1 MSRGT
6 TARRAAARP
15 GGSRTAR
22 PPPAQAPALSRLSWE
37 AWAAIGVTALFIA
50 ISCWWLAS
58 DDGMP
63 YGDAAEHLYNAFL
76 FHDQMASGDLTGP
89 FAYRSVYPPLT
100 SFVGGLAIFVGGRN
114 PATPIVAQNLIYAS
128 LLAFGCYRV
137 AQLSYGAL
145 AGLLAVVFALGSPLI
160 AEQFHVFMLD
170 PPEAALVAIAVWLIL
185 SSERFRRV
193 DLAAAAGLVTG
204 LGIVTKQTFP
214 LYLAGLVAVVLLRE
228 RGWRN
233 GRGLAA
239 YLLVA
244 LAVAAPWF
252 LAHLGELGDIAFN
265 ATANATVPPL
275 ARPPVV
281 SLENVEWYGW
291 ALANAT
297 LFLPLLLFA
306 AVGTVWAVVDVVRRE
321 RPLGWTPELLGGLG
335 VAWLAITVMP
345 HHDLR
350 YTIPLI
356 VYLAVLGTAWIPRL
370 PVTWRAVAIGGLA
383 AATIAAT
390 LGATFGVGPKRTE
403 PLPAVQEAP
412 DGVGVPPLHT
422 LTLQAGSNY
431 MVSGP
436 RHGDD
441 VLALLKALHANG
453 VTEVLWIP
461 AQAPPWTRDFN
472 VRGLLAYARAARLHV
487 HSGRI
492 ALGQLSTRQALLLR
506 GRGAQ
511 LNGAPA
517 CARLPDRTGVWV
529 QIVGQVAC
537 PPGG

>member
-1 MSRGT
+1 MSWGT
-6 TARRAAARP
+6 TQRVSTRSGGSSARR
-15 GGSRTAR
+15 
-22 PPPAQAPALSRLSWE
+22 APALSRLSWE
-37 AWAAIGVTALFIA
+37 AWTAIGLTAVFIA
-50 ISCWWLAS
+50 ITCWWLATDS
-58 DDGMP
+58 GMP

-76 FHDQMASGDLTGP
+76 FHDQLASGDITGP

-100 SFVGGLAIFVGGRN
+100 SFVGGLAIFFGGRN

-185 SSERFRRV
+185 ASERFRRV
-193 DLAAAAGLVTG
+193 DLAAVAGLVTG

-214 LYLAGLVAVVLLRE
+214 LYIAGLVAVVLLRGG
-228 RGWRN
+228 GWRN
-233 GRGLAA
+233 VRGIAA
-239 YLLVA
+239 FAAVA
-244 LAVAAPWF
+244 LLAAAPWF
-252 LAHLGELGDIAFN
+252 LAHAGDLADIAGN
-265 ATANATVPPL
+265 ATANGTVPPL
-275 ARPPVV
+275 ARPSVI
-281 SLENVEWYGW
+281 SLENLEWYGW

-297 LFLPLLLFA
+297 LFLPLLLFT
-306 AVGTVWAVVDVVRRE
+306 AVGVGWAVADLVRRD
-321 RPLGWTPELLGGLG
+321 RPLGWTPELLGGLA
-335 VAWLAITVMP
+335 VAWVAITVMP

-370 PVTWRAVAIGGLA
+370 PGTWRYAAIGCLA

-422 LTLQAGSNY
+422 ITLQAGSNY
-431 MVSGP
+431 MVSEP
-436 RHGDD
+436 RRGDD
-441 VLALLKALHANG
+441 VLTLLKALRAGG
-453 VTEVLWIP
+453 VRDVLWLGE
-461 AQAPPWTRDFN
+461 QAPPWSRDFN
-472 VRGLLAYARAARLHV
+472 IRGLLAYARIARLHV
-487 HSGRI
+487 LSGNI
-492 ALGQLSTRQALLLR
+492 DLGQLESRQALLLR
-506 GRGAQ
+506 GRRLDGS
-511 LNGAPA
+511 PA
-517 CARLPDRTGVWV
+517 CAHLPNGEGVWV
-529 QIVGQVAC
+529 RVAGAPFC
-537 PPGG
+537 PDWR